1 MRALDNGPS
10 AAYGRVMKS
19 DAVDKKS
26 TERSG
31 YSGGAS
37 NRFESLRADGDN

>member
-31 YSGGAS
+31 YIVVVLQIHS
-37 NRFESLRADGDN
+37 NL